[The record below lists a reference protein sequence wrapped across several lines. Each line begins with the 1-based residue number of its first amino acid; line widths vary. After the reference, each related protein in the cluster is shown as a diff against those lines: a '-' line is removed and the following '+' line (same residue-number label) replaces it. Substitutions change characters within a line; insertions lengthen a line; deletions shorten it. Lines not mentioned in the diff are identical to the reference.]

1 MDQLRDQVDLF
12 LTIGG
17 DGTLLCLVRDLRGKM
32 KPVMGINFGSLGFLT
47 GFGGPSFAEAAK
59 ALASGDYR
67 TEERTLLEATVRGPG
82 GQIVSRLGL
91 NDVVVSRGDRSRL
104 VQIEVTIDQVCL
116 TEYNADGLI
125 VATST
130 GSTAYSLSAGG
141 PIVIPNS
148 GVFVVTPICP
158 HVLTNR
164 SVVVSNRSTIR
175 LKAESSKR
183 SATDFAEYRWS
194 GADSF
199 SYRRRRNRQ
208 SCRRH
213 FTPGVSEQFHLCRR
227 VARETGLEWKLRVL
241 EIVGETLAERLRL
254 AYVYDP
260 TVFVPE
266 LVRAGGVR
274 DGTTG
279 RSFEHRSQFGSTGP
293 QGASCGVLRAL
304 LRRGSSA
311 FTGPSHSGQKARHKT
326 EGLSI
331 AVKSQETGHERGGL

>member
-1 MDQLRDQVDLF
+1 MSSLTLGLYAHWRKPGAGDSLQALYQCLQKVGIKTLIEEKSAELIGLKGLTVDELRDQVDLF

-17 DGTLLCLVRDLRGKM
+17 DGTLLRLVRDLRGKM

-82 GQIVSRLGL
+82 GKIISRLGL

-175 LKAESSKR
+175 LKASHR
-183 SATDFAEYRWS
+183 SAEQPISLSIDGQEPIHFQIGDDVTVKAADVTLPLVFPSNFTFA
-194 GADSF
+194 
-199 SYRRRRNRQ
+199 
-208 SCRRH
+208 
-213 FTPGVSEQFHLCRR
+213 
-227 VARETGLEWKLRVL
+227 
-241 EIVGETLAERLRL
+241 
-254 AYVYDP
+254 
-260 TVFVPE
+260 
-266 LVRAGGVR
+266 
-274 DGTTG
+274 
-279 RSFEHRSQFGSTGP
+279 
-293 QGASCGVLRAL
+293 GVLRAKL
-304 LRRGSSA
+304 GWSGSA
-311 FTGPSHSGQKARHKT
+311 
-326 EGLSI
+326 I
-331 AVKSQETGHERGGL
+331 